1 MLQTVEAEIDV
12 NGNIRW
18 LEPLPVTKP
27 SRVLVTLL
35 EEVRPENSTPPE
47 VTSPEERA
55 RVIDEIV
62 RSMQANPVPANAP
75 HFTREELHERR

>member
-1 MLQTVEAEIDV
+1 MLQTVEAEIDA

-35 EEVRPENSTPPE
+35 EESNALAENKGNGAELIELLRSPEFVNRRSYPPE
-47 VTSPEERA
+47 EIEAQIQEA
-55 RVIDEIV
+55 RNSWE
-62 RSMQANPVPANAP
+62 
-75 HFTREELHERR
+75 